1 MVQVLEKCQ
10 RLTVQVVTEV
20 VGDCII
26 KEWKRQG
33 ICLVQEDLIL
43 DTLQQNWM
51 GRSQPSQMPH
61 KDSFHNNLQTAL
73 ACGHYLVLNSMY
85 AVRNWKLYFDQQEHI
100 AGARWWMVTV
110 GQVSGPG
117 GSRSCKSRILRH
129 LQGSYTKWKHRH
141 RPQCDCD
148 SEGANACPIMRTS
161 PTVLPA
167 LRLEHVESELRAQ
180 RLSEGKKEATNFE
193 DTESTKKQGRG

>member
-1 MVQVLEKCQ
+1 MATLVQVAGEAVSLEIC
-10 RLTVQVVTEV
+10 
-20 VGDCII
+20 
-26 KEWKRQG
+26 G
-33 ICLVQEDLIL
+33 IC
-43 DTLQQNWM
+43 
-51 GRSQPSQMPH
+51 
-61 KDSFHNNLQTAL
+61 KDSNT
-73 ACGHYLVLNSMY
+73 
-85 AVRNWKLYFDQQEHI
+85 KLKN
-100 AGARWWMVTV
+100 R
-110 GQVSGPG
+110 P
-117 GSRSCKSRILRH
+117 
-129 LQGSYTKWKHRH
+129 